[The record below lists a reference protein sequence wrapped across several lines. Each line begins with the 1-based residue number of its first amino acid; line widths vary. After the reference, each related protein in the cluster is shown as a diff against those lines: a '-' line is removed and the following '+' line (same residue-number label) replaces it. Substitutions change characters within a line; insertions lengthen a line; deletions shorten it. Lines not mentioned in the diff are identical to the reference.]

1 MSPLP
6 RASHNS
12 GRSLLIIAIS
22 LALFLGILF
31 LGARYILIDSFTE
44 VEARDMDQNLDRATR
59 ILQEELAKLATT
71 CADYAGWDDA
81 YRFVQDG
88 NTEFIETNL
97 SIEIYPKLRLN
108 ALAFINSRGEKVY
121 ARGFDR
127 DREEY
132 IPLPEGLDSHLR
144 PGKELVALTTPEDSV
159 AGLLM
164 LPQGPFLI
172 VSQPVLTS
180 QYAGPVRGVMV
191 LARLLNDGEVRTL
204 AETIQLSLS
213 IRSYAAADL
222 PEDFAAARA
231 AMATGAQRTQ
241 RAVDEHTLSGFALL
255 PDIYGEPAL
264 ILRVDAPRSILQ
276 EGRKAILYFMTWF
289 ALVGLAC
296 ALVIARIWSRL
307 ALSHIRIQR
316 SDLRHRT
323 VLERTNQAIVLL
335 RPEEK
340 TVIEANPAAAGLLG
354 FAREELFGRDI
365 HDLLNLPIRQADEEM
380 ARCRREIRELPLRRR
395 DGTIMNVEALATDI
409 PHEDGEALC
418 LMLHD
423 ITERRRFEQELLHQ
437 ATHDSLTGLPNRSL
451 LVDRLNQAA
460 ELARRG
466 GKKVALLMFDLDNF
480 KVVNDTLGHT
490 TGDELLRH
498 VANRVGSF
506 VRSCDTLARLGGD
519 EFVILLTDIRRMDDV
534 VTAAENIR
542 SILALPFVL
551 GEREIFLTASIGI
564 ALYPDDGDSLEVL
577 IKKADTAMYHIKE
590 HGRNSFQFF
599 AEEMNQKV
607 NARLA
612 IETGLRRA
620 LEKEE
625 LLLHYQPRLDL
636 ATGDVTGMEA
646 LVRWDSPELGLV
658 SPADFIPIAE
668 DAGLIV
674 EIGEWVL
681 STACRQTLAWHR
693 AGYDQL
699 RISVNISARQFVR
712 PDFVERVVNLIDESG
727 LAPRFVELELTESS
741 LTHNM
746 DETIRIMRQLQA
758 LGITISI
765 DDFGTGY
772 SSLNYLKR
780 FPVNVLKIDK
790 TFVDDMSKCAEDA
803 AIVATIIAMSHHMH
817 MRVVAEGVETAEQ
830 VRMLRKQGCEEIQG
844 YFFSR
849 PLPVDKFTLF
859 LAHPRP
865 LATTL
870 PVMKNSEKAP
880 E

>member
-6 RASHNS
+6 RTSHNS
-12 GRSLLIIAIS
+12 GRSLLIIAVS
-22 LALFLGILF
+22 LAFFLGILF

-44 VEARDMDQNLDRATR
+44 VEARDMDRNLDRATR
-59 ILQEELAKLATT
+59 ILQEELAKLTTT

-97 SIEIYPKLRLN
+97 TIEIYPKLRLN

-121 ARGFDR
+121 AQGFDL
-127 DREEY
+127 DSEQY
-132 IPLPEGLDSHLR
+132 VPLPEGLESHLR
-144 PGKELVALTTPEDSV
+144 HGKQLVALSTPEDSV
-159 AGLLM
+159 SGLLM
-164 LPQGPFLI
+164 LPQGPFLV

-180 QYAGPVRGVMV
+180 KYTGPVQGAMV
-191 LARLLNDGEVRTL
+191 LGRRLDDEEVRTL
-204 AETIQLSLS
+204 AETIQLSMS
-213 IRSYAAADL
+213 ILPFAAADL

-231 AMATGAQRTQ
+231 TMETGVQRTQ
-241 RAVDEHTLSGFALL
+241 RAVDDHTLSGFVLL
-255 PDIYGEPAL
+255 PDIYGEPVL
-264 ILRVDAPRSILQ
+264 ILRVDAPRSILE

-296 ALVIARIWSRL
+296 ALVIQRIWSRL
-307 ALSHIRIQR
+307 TLSHIRIQR

-323 VLERTNQAIVLL
+323 VLERTNQAILL
-335 RPEEK
+335 LHPEEK

-354 FAREELFGRDI
+354 FEREELFGRDI
-365 HDLLNLPIRQADEEM
+365 HDLLNLPMHQADEEI
-380 ARCRREIRELPLRRR
+380 ARCRREIRELPLRHR
-395 DGTIMNVEALATDI
+395 DGMIMTVEALATDI
-409 PHEDGEALC
+409 PHDDGEALC

-423 ITERRRFEQELLHQ
+423 ITDRRRFEQELLHQ
-437 ATHDSLTGLPNRSL
+437 ATHDSLTSLPNRSL

-498 VANRVGSF
+498 VATRVGSF
-506 VRSCDTLARLGGD
+506 VRTCDTLARLGGD

-534 VTAAENIR
+534 VTATENIR
-542 SILALPFVL
+542 SILAFPFIL
-551 GEREIFLTASIGI
+551 GDREIFLTASIGI
-564 ALYPDDGDSLEVL
+564 AIYPDDGDSLEIL

-599 AEEMNQKV
+599 AEAMNQKV

-636 ATGDVTGMEA
+636 TTDAITGMEA

-658 SPADFIPIAE
+658 SPAEFIPVAE
-668 DAGLIV
+668 DAGLII
-674 EIGEWVL
+674 EIGDWVL
-681 STACRQTLAWHR
+681 STACRQTLAWHQS
-693 AGYDQL
+693 GYDQL
-699 RISVNISARQFVR
+699 RVSVNISARQFVR

-746 DETIRIMRQLQA
+746 DETIRIMRRLQA

-803 AIVATIIAMSHHMH
+803 AIVATIITISHHMH

-830 VRMLRKQGCEEIQG
+830 VRMLLKQGCEEIQG

-849 PLPVDKFTLF
+849 PLPADKFTHF
-859 LAHPRP
+859 LAHPRSMEP
-865 LATTL
+865 LL
-870 PVMKNSEKAP
+870 PSGEKS
-880 E
+880 